1 MGFGV
6 AARLLAIM
14 KTRGR
19 QVTDNDGIIFHLS
32 SFSFLTMTKGQGVQ
46 MMGLKELPQRIE
58 QEPMVYLCGEA
69 CGQGVGQ
76 S

>member
-14 KTRGR
+14 KTRVR
-19 QVTDNDGIIFHLS
+19 LVTDNDGIIFHLS
-32 SFSFLTMTKGQGVQ
+32 SFSFFMMTKVVGEQ

-58 QEPMVYLCGEA
+58 QEPMVYL
-69 CGQGVGQ
+69 
-76 S
+76 

>member
-14 KTRGR
+14 KTRVR
-19 QVTDNDGIIFHLS
+19 LVTDNDGIIFHLS
-32 SFSFLTMTKGQGVQ
+32 SRSFFMMTKVVGEQ

-58 QEPMVYLCGEA
+58 QEPMVYL
-69 CGQGVGQ
+69 
-76 S
+76 

>member
-6 AARLLAIM
+6 SARLLAIM

-32 SFSFLTMTKGQGVQ
+32 SFSFLTMTKGQGV
-46 MMGLKELPQRIE
+46 KELPQRIE
-58 QEPMVYLCGEA
+58 QEPMVYLCGVA
-69 CGQGVGQ
+69 CGQEVGQ
-76 S
+76 C